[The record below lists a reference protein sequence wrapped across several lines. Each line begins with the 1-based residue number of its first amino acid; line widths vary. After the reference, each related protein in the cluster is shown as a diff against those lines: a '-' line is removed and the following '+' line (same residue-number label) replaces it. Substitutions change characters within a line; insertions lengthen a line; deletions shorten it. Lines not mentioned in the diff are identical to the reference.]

1 MPYPTVC
8 NAHTESGMWCATY
21 PVRKPDVLF
30 IQLSDRSVVSSQMSP
45 QTTVS
50 YGGNDVMKA
59 EGVRKQVVTIRANE
73 YCGITGS
80 GSLLWILLGLH
91 WRRSRCM

>member
-8 NAHTESGMWCATY
+8 NAHTESRMWCATY

-45 QTTVS
+45 QTTVF
-50 YGGNDVMKA
+50 YGGNDVIKA
-59 EGVRKQVVTIRANE
+59 EGGHKQVVTIGANE
-73 YCGITGS
+73 YCGMSGS

-91 WRRSRCM
+91 